1 MKKIIAFLVG
11 GALIGALGAG
21 LPLYIQLNDA
31 NNRADLLDLQR
42 VSLEQQVSNL
52 ESEVGD
58 ANNTIQG
65 LNADLNTLQLDYQAT
80 STELGNTKT
89 ELKDTNKLLSDALGE
104 ISSANAEIDSLTGD
118 LQTANGEIA
127 DLNRQLVAVNLQL
140 GSVAG
145 QLEAANLDIDEITDQ
160 LNEIRAKYPLKD
172 FPDYQTLTTW
182 ISANTQPYSPTYGP
196 WFSHALKV
204 QEAGANDGYY
214 VSVFVFES
222 NDYLFVVN
230 AALVGNIFYIWD
242 PEDPSDLIDW
252 WEGTR

>member
-31 NNRADLLDLQR
+31 NHRADLLDLQR
-42 VSLEQQVSNL
+42 VSLEQQVSTL

-65 LNADLNTLQLDYQAT
+65 LNADLNTLQLDYQAK
-80 STELGNTKT
+80 STELANTKT

-104 ISSANAEIDSLTGD
+104 MSAANAEIDSLTGD

-127 DLNRQLVAVNLQL
+127 DLNGQLVAANSQL
-140 GSVAG
+140 GNVAG
-145 QLEAANLDIDEITDQ
+145 QLEAANLNLDKITSQ

-222 NDYLFVVN
+222 NDYWWIVN
-230 AALVGNIFYIWD
+230 AALAGDVFYIWD
-242 PEDPSDLIDW
+242 PEDPSDLTDW